1 MKRNVANTMTTKTI
15 QIAFIVLL
23 FAGVF
28 PLQSP
33 AQQSNIVRDIVV
45 HTNRENNPNVEGV
58 KQLVIDQSGL
68 QVGNPRSTETIA
80 NAIRILWGLNIFE
93 DVQITE
99 QQLENGVRIHFYVSI
114 LPQLNDITFEGLDE
128 YNEDELLAAM
138 KIIRGN
144 VIGERKLA
152 SLRQIINGLYDEKG
166 FLDAEVD
173 FELTPLPEDSTKVD
187 LKVTVNEGNKV
198 KLKTINIV
206 GNEEISDKQIKKVM
220 DTKENRWYRSG
231 EFKEEVYEEDK
242 KKVIALYMTEGFRDA
257 SIYRDSLY
265 YDEETQ
271 TRDLTMFINEGQLYK
286 FGKTTIEGNT
296 FFTDEELLEKIRY
309 EEGDT
314 FNENELMISVYG
326 SEATAGYNG
335 ILTLYNDAGY
345 LKTMI
350 NPVQI
355 VRGDS
360 IDVTID
366 IAEGLISNI
375 AKINI
380 EGNTKTIEKVIRRE
394 ITLYPGEP
402 FNRSKLDRSKRDIM
416 ALNYFQDVN
425 YTYEPVSDSDDV
437 NINYSVTEKQTGVA
451 SMGAGYSERDK
462 LVGSLSFSN
471 QNLFGNGQSISFN
484 WEQGTRRKRF
494 DIGFGEPWLFDT
506 PTSFYFNIYDMVR
519 SDYTTA
525 FDQEKRRGATLRFG
539 RRLKWPDYSRAYLTY
554 RLEDIDYSNASL
566 YYSNYLLTGKTSSLS
581 FNFIRDSRDLPQFA
595 TEGGRTSAIVEIAGG
610 PLGGDLSYYRYL
622 LNNEIHTPIFWKISL
637 SLQTRIGFLKGYKEN
652 RFVPYSERFMPG
664 GISYDGI
671 VRGYPNRQVS
681 PRLNGEEIGGETM
694 LVNNIELQIPV
705 VAQTLYGIVFYDFG
719 NAWRNLSE
727 TNPFDSKRSAGIG
740 GRVFIPGMGLMG
752 FDLGYGFDK
761 IEGSDKVGG
770 WRTHFQ
776 FGQQW

>member
-1 MKRNVANTMTTKTI
+1 MKKIHLKPILLILFI
-15 QIAFIVLL
+15 QL
-23 FAGVF
+23 FAMTFSQNAITQPV
-28 PLQSP
+28 
-33 AQQSNIVRDIVV
+33 NIIREITIR
-45 HTNRENNPNVEGV
+45 TNRESDPNVDDV
-58 KQLVIDQSGL
+58 KQLVKDQCGL
-68 QVGNPRSTETIA
+68 KIGSPISSENVA
-80 NAIRILWGLNIFE
+80 NAIRILWGINIFD
-93 DVQITE
+93 DVQVY
-99 QQLENGVRIHFYVSI
+99 QKLLENGLEIIIQVSI
-114 LPQLNDITFEGLDE
+114 LPQINSIITEGFEE
-128 YNEDELLAAM
+128 YKEEEILAAI

-144 VIGERKLA
+144 VIGERRIATLEK
-152 SLRQIINGLYDEKG
+152 IITDLYDEKG
-166 FLDAEVD
+166 FLAAEMN
-173 FELTPLPEDSTKVD
+173 FEMTPLTADSTKVD
-187 LKVTVNEGNKV
+187 LKITIDEGKKT
-198 KLKTINIV
+198 KLRSINIV
-206 GNEEISDKQIKKVM
+206 GNEEISDKKIKKLM
-220 DTKENRWYRSG
+220 ETKENRWYRSG

-242 KKVIALYMTEGFRDA
+242 KTIIALYKTSGYRDA
-257 SIYRDSLY
+257 TVYRDSLFT
-265 YDEETQ
+265 DEE
-271 TRDLTMFINEGQLYK
+271 RENNYLTMFIQEGQQYK

-296 FFTDEELLEKIRY
+296 FFTDEELFAKIRY

-314 FNENELMISVYG
+314 FNDNEKLISIYG
-326 SEATAGYNG
+326 TEAQWGYDG
-335 ILTLYNDAGY
+335 IITLYNDAGY
-345 LKTMI
+345 LKTYI
-350 NPVQI
+350 NPVDL

-360 IDVTID
+360 IDVFID

-375 AKINI
+375 GKVNI
-380 EGNTKTIEKVIRRE
+380 DGNTKTIEKVIRRE
-394 ITLYPGEP
+394 ISLNPGEP
-402 FNRSKLDRSKRDIM
+402 FNRSKLDRSKRDVM
-416 ALNYFQDVN
+416 ALNFFQDVN
-425 YTYEPVSDSDDV
+425 YDYIPREDSEDVDLLFTVS
-437 NINYSVTEKQTGVA
+437 EKQTGVA

-539 RRLKWPDYSRAYLTY
+539 RRLKWPDFSSAYLTY
-554 RLEDIDYSNASL
+554 RIEDIDYSNASS
-566 YYSNYLLTGKTSSLS
+566 YYSNYLITGKTSSFS

-595 TEGGRTSAIVEIAGG
+595 TEGGRTSATVEIAGG

-637 SLQTRIGFLKGYKEN
+637 LLRTKIGFLKGYKES

-681 PRLNGEEIGGETM
+681 PRLQGEEIGGETM

-705 VAQTLYGIVFYDFG
+705 VAQTLYGILFYDFG
-719 NAWRNLSE
+719 NAWRDLSE
-727 TNPFDSKRSAGIG
+727 TNPFDAKRSAGVG
-740 GRVFIPGMGLMG
+740 ARVYIPGMGLMG
-752 FDLGYGFDK
+752 FDIGYGFDK
-761 IEGSDKVGG
+761 IEGSDRVGG